1 MKLFKNK
8 LRSITSDNIME
19 NLPKETLLTIISD
32 LNNQLNKSK
41 ESNKKLKDE
50 NSRIVKNAQSVPPS
64 ELEKKIYQLQNEL
77 ESAKEEVTFNENFYQ
92 DEIKSLKDELTQKNI
107 EIYEL
112 NEQLLKFKNTDT
124 SSVSSDETLSNME
137 KWGMTDKEKKN
148 MVKFLKERC
157 LWTEEPTEII
167 YEGKTYH
174 VAGSSTRELHA
185 EFRKWAQ
192 ARGIPTKG
200 QYRAIPCE
208 PEFKKYVVAKHKM
221 RYSNQPWR
229 CSDTNQFPKFYNGS
243 HTTPR
248 INLKVNM

>member
-1 MKLFKNK
+1 
-8 LRSITSDNIME
+8 ME
-19 NLPKETLLTIISD
+19 NLPKETLLTIIND
-32 LNNQLNKSK
+32 LNNQLNKLK
-41 ESNKKLKDE
+41 TEIPNQDDQNEHIKLLNDTL
-50 NSRIVKNAQSVPPS
+50 
-64 ELEKKIYQLQNEL
+64 LEKDR
-77 ESAKEEVTFNENFYQ
+77 V
-92 DEIKSLKDELTQKNI
+92 
-107 EIYEL
+107 IYEL
-112 NEQLLKFKNTDT
+112 QAKISKLQNSDT
-124 SSVSSDETLSNME
+124 SSVSSDDTRSNMD

-157 LWTEEPTEII
+157 LWTEEPTEVTW
-167 YEGKTYH
+167 EGKTYH

-185 EFRKWAQ
+185 DFRKWAQ

-200 QYRAIPCE
+200 QYRSIPCE

-248 INLKVNM
+248 VNLKVNY

>member
-1 MKLFKNK
+1 
-8 LRSITSDNIME
+8 ME
-19 NLPKETLLTIISD
+19 NLPKETLLTIIND
-32 LNNQLNKSK
+32 LNNQLNKLK
-41 ESNKKLKDE
+41 TEISNQDDQSEHIKLLNDTL
-50 NSRIVKNAQSVPPS
+50 
-64 ELEKKIYQLQNEL
+64 LEKDR
-77 ESAKEEVTFNENFYQ
+77 V
-92 DEIKSLKDELTQKNI
+92 
-107 EIYEL
+107 IYEL
-112 NEQLLKFKNTDT
+112 QAKISKLQNSDT
-124 SSVSSDETLSNME
+124 SSVSSDDTRSNMD

-157 LWTEEPTEII
+157 VWTEEPTEII
-167 YEGKTYH
+167 WEGKTYH

-185 EFRKWAQ
+185 DFRKWAQ

-248 INLKVNM
+248 VNLKVNY